1 MNTSEK
7 GSLIFLKWC
16 VVKYQFRIAATNIW
30 NSLSNTTLKINGIL
44 QYIPLF
50 LYSLSLQ
57 VAREKQKTKTTTTT
71 TTTKPQKFGTTRKLQ
86 ESVISRLYKLA
97 SHVLL
102 TCSYPQCKDI
112 SLNYKT
118 NQSIQVL

>member
-57 VAREKQKTKTTTTT
+57 VAREKQKTKNKKQNK
-71 TTTKPQKFGTTRKLQ
+71 TKNP
-86 ESVISRLYKLA
+86 EIWHY
-97 SHVLL
+97 
-102 TCSYPQCKDI
+102 
-112 SLNYKT
+112 
-118 NQSIQVL
+118 

>member
-50 LYSLSLQ
+50 FTVRYSHYLGELVNVVSSMP
-57 VAREKQKTKTTTTT
+57 VK
-71 TTTKPQKFGTTRKLQ
+71 
-86 ESVISRLYKLA
+86 
-97 SHVLL
+97 
-102 TCSYPQCKDI
+102 
-112 SLNYKT
+112 
-118 NQSIQVL
+118 